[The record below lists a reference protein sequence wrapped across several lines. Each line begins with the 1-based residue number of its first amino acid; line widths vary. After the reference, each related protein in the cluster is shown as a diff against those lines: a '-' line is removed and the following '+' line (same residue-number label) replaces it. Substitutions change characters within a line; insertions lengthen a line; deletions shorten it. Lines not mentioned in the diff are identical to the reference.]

1 MALSMLFAASW
12 TVQAAPEGAADP
24 ATAPAAETAAMG
36 ATPAPSAKPE
46 DLIGKKVAFVEVAGA
61 VNIKPETILAVTRLK
76 PGEEWTP
83 DKVRQDLRMIYEMGT
98 FADVTADFAAIPE
111 GVKVIYNVKENP
123 VLLHFALEMRPNEVV
138 VGVIM
143 GKAKINAFQIHLSHR
158 AYITTRQ

>member
-1 MALSMLFAASW
+1 MALSLLLAANW
-12 TVQAAPEGAADP
+12 TVQAAPEDVADP
-24 ATAPAAETAAMG
+24 AMAPAAAVATP

-123 VLLHFALEMRPNEVV
+123 VLKGIVLQGN
-138 VGVIM
+138 
-143 GKAKINAFQIHLSHR
+143 N
-158 AYITTRQ
+158 